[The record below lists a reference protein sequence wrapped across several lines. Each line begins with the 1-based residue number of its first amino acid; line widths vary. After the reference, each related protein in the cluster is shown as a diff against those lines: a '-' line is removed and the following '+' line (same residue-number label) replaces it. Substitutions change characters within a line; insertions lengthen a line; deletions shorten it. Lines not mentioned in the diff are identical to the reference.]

1 MVSMSKKQT
10 HLVAKEAPGDVDLL
24 APDDD
29 DFLPRENLFGD
40 NGGQPTKE
48 MSISIYDD
56 GYQEECS
63 NGGILDILHE

>member
-1 MVSMSKKQT
+1 MSKKQT

-48 MSISIYDD
+48 MTLAINDD
-56 GYQEECS
+56 GCRGECGHGEVWNRRRVWVS
-63 NGGILDILHE
+63 